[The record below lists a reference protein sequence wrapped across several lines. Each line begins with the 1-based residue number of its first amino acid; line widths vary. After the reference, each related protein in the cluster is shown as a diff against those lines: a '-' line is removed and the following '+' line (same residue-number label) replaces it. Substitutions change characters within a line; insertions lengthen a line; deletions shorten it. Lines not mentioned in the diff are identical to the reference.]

1 MQRRVLIVLLQ
12 IVIRYRNLFDHFS
25 DHCKPEGHQTFRW
38 WCDTCVIPHYWLMGS
53 DLVRHRQ
60 EIYDLTDA
68 DWPADLT
75 FPHNFLSWR
84 AVPATFDSSELLEH
98 NVKFFGGK
106 KHKDAWNEEVRLLRE
121 EDINR
126 VVFTRPDRGEMSA
139 RKRLNADRVYGTKKR
154 ASKSKK
160 VLKVT
165 TIMENDGVTDIVMA
179 DANDVIVSEHDLNQS
194 FSKDFV
200 DDVIGVVVDKSKSVV
215 VNKSESVVDDII
227 VVKVVAGVPD
237 KPSDKELH
245 PNCEET
251 EYVKWLL
258 GEQEVKFLKMLK
270 AKDDKILELEQLLK
284 AEKAASLKKIEAEK
298 SASMAKVDESCR
310 VAREGMNGM
319 LGAYVGLHP
328 TMVSTVIEQVQEVAA
343 ATFVKTSAE
352 IREGHFFKSTMAKI
366 DEAQSTKPDP

>member
-1 MQRRVLIVLLQ
+1 M
-12 IVIRYRNLFDHFS
+12 
-25 DHCKPEGHQTFRW
+25 
-38 WCDTCVIPHYWLMGS
+38 
-53 DLVRHRQ
+53 
-60 EIYDLTDA
+60 
-68 DWPADLT
+68 
-75 FPHNFLSWR
+75 
-84 AVPATFDSSELLEH
+84 
-98 NVKFFGGK
+98 
-106 KHKDAWNEEVRLLRE
+106 
-121 EDINR
+121 
-126 VVFTRPDRGEMSA
+126 
-139 RKRLNADRVYGTKKR
+139 
-154 ASKSKK
+154 
-160 VLKVT
+160 
-165 TIMENDGVTDIVMA
+165 
-179 DANDVIVSEHDLNQS
+179 
-194 FSKDFV
+194 
-200 DDVIGVVVDKSKSVV
+200 IGVVVDKSKSVV

-328 TMVSTVIEQVQEVAA
+328 TVVSEVMEQLQR
-343 ATFVKTSAE
+343 ATAVSFVKRAAE
-352 IREGHFFKSTMAKI
+352 IRGGDLYKSTMVKI